1 MPLYPSGQTRIPLR
15 KNIGS
20 GSRSVL
26 GPPDVY
32 PQDKDQKEDELN
44 AVHVKQGLK
53 NFNLTK
59 RIGIIL
65 KIMTKNPTIFIDSG
79 LQKKSLMFYFCQTEN
94 IVKETNFSIRKA
106 KLTTFFEFV
115 CQNNFF
121 SLLLINFIGFTQS
134 YAALVREEEY
144 SSMVSKNDNMV
155 NTNKVLADLKNIMTK
170 KEGKYINLNL

>member
-53 NFNLTK
+53 NFELTK
-59 RIGIIL
+59 KFGIIL
-65 KIMTKNPTIFIDSG
+65 
-79 LQKKSLMFYFCQTEN
+79 
-94 IVKETNFSIRKA
+94 
-106 KLTTFFEFV
+106 
-115 CQNNFF
+115 
-121 SLLLINFIGFTQS
+121 
-134 YAALVREEEY
+134 
-144 SSMVSKNDNMV
+144 
-155 NTNKVLADLKNIMTK
+155 
-170 KEGKYINLNL
+170 

>member
-1 MPLYPSGQTRIPLR
+1 MEKLCEIEDRNQKVTKMPLYPSGQTRIPLR

-53 NFNLTK
+53 NPAKNLNLTK
-59 RIGIIL
+59 KFDIIF
-65 KIMTKNPTIFIDSG
+65 KITTKHPTIFIDSG

-106 KLTTFFEFV
+106 KLTTFFWICMSKQFL
-115 CQNNFF
+115 FF
-121 SLLLINFIGFTQS
+121 IIN
-134 YAALVREEEY
+134 
-144 SSMVSKNDNMV
+144 
-155 NTNKVLADLKNIMTK
+155 
-170 KEGKYINLNL
+170 

>member
-1 MPLYPSGQTRIPLR
+1 
-15 KNIGS
+15 
-20 GSRSVL
+20 
-26 GPPDVY
+26 
-32 PQDKDQKEDELN
+32 
-44 AVHVKQGLK
+44 
-53 NFNLTK
+53 
-59 RIGIIL
+59 
-65 KIMTKNPTIFIDSG
+65 
-79 LQKKSLMFYFCQTEN
+79 MFYFCQTEN

-170 KEGKYINLNL
+170 KEGKWTVVG

>member
-53 NFNLTK
+53 NLNLTK
-59 RIGIIL
+59 KFDIIF
-65 KIMTKNPTIFIDSG
+65 KITTKHPTIFIDSNLQKNLSNSIFVKQKI
-79 LQKKSLMFYFCQTEN
+79 LQKKRIFQLE
-94 IVKETNFSIRKA
+94 K
-106 KLTTFFEFV
+106 
-115 CQNNFF
+115 
-121 SLLLINFIGFTQS
+121 
-134 YAALVREEEY
+134 
-144 SSMVSKNDNMV
+144 KN
-155 NTNKVLADLKNIMTK
+155 
-170 KEGKYINLNL
+170 